1 MSYTGANTG
10 RITPPLFGTEVMMDF
25 IQSSDGTRIAYEQAG
40 TGPLLIVLGG
50 AFNDRT
56 VGIPLMEALAP
67 TATVLTYDRRGRG
80 ASSDAPTYA
89 IEREIADLAALI
101 AHHGGTARVIGY
113 SSGAILA
120 LRAVAAGLPITG
132 VVLYEP
138 PPTGRVGDE
147 LAPQLAALLAA
158 DQRGAAVELFQTV
171 AVGLPATVVAD
182 LRHAPFRPA
191 LEAIAHTLVYDTLL
205 LAALPDGLLA
215 AVTIPTLVLAG
226 DQSHPIMAATAQ
238 ALAAAIPQGQYQLLV
253 GEGHGITPAV
263 VAPLIHAFFSAAA

>member
-1 MSYTGANTG
+1 
-10 RITPPLFGTEVMMDF
+10 MDF

-40 TGPLLIVLGG
+40 TGPLLIVVGG

-67 TATVLTYDRRGRG
+67 AYTVLSYDRRGRG
-80 ASSDAPTYA
+80 ASGDTHAYA
-89 IEREIADLAALI
+89 IKREIADLAALI
-101 AHHGGTARVIGY
+101 AHVGGTARIVGY

-132 VVLYEP
+132 LVLYEP
-138 PPTGRVGDE
+138 PPTGQIGDD
-147 LAPQLAALLAA
+147 LVPQLTALLAA
-158 DQRGAAVELFQTV
+158 DQRGEAVELFQTV
-171 AVGLPATVVAD
+171 AVGLPATVVAE

-215 AVTIPTLVLAG
+215 SVEIPTLVLAG
-226 DQSHPIMAATAQ
+226 DQSHPVMAETAHTLAT
-238 ALAAAIPQGQYQLLV
+238 AIPQGQYQLLS

-263 VAPLIHAFFSAAA
+263 VAPLVHAFFEATA